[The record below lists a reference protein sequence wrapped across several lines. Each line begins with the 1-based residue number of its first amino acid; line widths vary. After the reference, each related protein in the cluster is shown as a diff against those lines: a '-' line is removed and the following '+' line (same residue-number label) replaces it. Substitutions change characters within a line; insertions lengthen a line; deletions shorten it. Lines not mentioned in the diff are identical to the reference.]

1 MYHRFTAAIVT
12 VALLAVSIPAAAQEI
27 PTKTTLTIPEA
38 IELAWRNN
46 IKSISQLDNVRLAEA
61 QKLDSRQ
68 TYLPSLTWSG
78 SWSRNSPIQLS
89 FINNQLVELQDFY
102 RFNFSLRQ
110 PIFNGF
116 RYVFTPRSSTANVD
130 RSKSQLRSTRQQVA
144 LETKQ
149 ACYDLLKAQMLTDV
163 QRQAVKRSA
172 EQLETAK
179 ARYEL
184 GSASLSD
191 FLKSKV
197 QLGNDSLLL
206 ITRENDIAVKRATLN
221 DLLGMPVSRP
231 TEIDARLEFEPHDIP
246 DATARQAAVDGHPD
260 VVAADYALRGARAD
274 IGSARSARYPTVSA
288 FADYSYSTPIFP
300 DAFSDVTG
308 DDNAS
313 FGISLSYTIFSG
325 FSTTAQIRQAKVRE
339 HTAEADLAQAKRTVS
354 LAIATA
360 SLKVDEA
367 RKRYQVSEEQVN
379 SAQEDLNIAQ
389 EKYNLGAATIL
400 DVLDAQVSLSQSQ
413 TDKIQA
419 VFDYNLAVAQLE
431 KAMGKGD

>member
-38 IELAWRNN
+38 IELAWRSN

-116 RYVFTPRSSTANVD
+116 RYVFAPRSSTANVD

-246 DATARQAAVDGHPD
+246 TPADQQAAVAAHPD
-260 VVAADYALRGARAD
+260 VLAAEYARQSARAD

-300 DAFSDVTG
+300 DAFSEITG

-325 FSTTAQIRQAKVRE
+325 YSTTAQIRQAKVRE

-413 TDKIQA
+413 TEKIQA

>member
-1 MYHRFTAAIVT
+1 MVRNFTAAIAIVILMT
-12 VALLAVSIPAAAQEI
+12 AALPAAAQDI
-27 PTKTTLTIPEA
+27 SDKPTLTIPEA

-46 IKSISQLDNVRLAEA
+46 IRSISQIDNVRLAQA
-61 QKLDSRQ
+61 QKLNTRQ
-68 TYLPSLTWSG
+68 TFLPTLRLNS
-78 SWSRNSPIQLS
+78 SWTRSSPTQLA
-89 FINNQLVELQDFY
+89 FINNELVELKNFY
-102 RFNFSLRQ
+102 RFGISLDQ
-110 PIFNGF
+110 PLFNGF
-116 RYVFTPRSSTANVD
+116 RYVFSPRSSQAGID
-130 RSKSQLRSTRQQVA
+130 RSEAQLRSTRQQIA
-144 LETKQ
+144 LDTKK

-163 QRQAVKRSA
+163 QKQAVKRSA

-179 ARYEL
+179 ARYDL

-221 DLLGMPVSRP
+221 DLLGMPVTRP
-231 TEIDARLEFEPHDIP
+231 TEIDARLEFEPHAIP
-246 DATARQAAVDGHPD
+246 NVVARQAAVDQHPD
-260 VVAADYALRGARAD
+260 VLAAEHAQKAAQAD
-274 IGSARSARYPTVSA
+274 IGVARAARYPTVSA
-288 FADYSYSTPIFP
+288 FADYSYST
-300 DAFSDVTG
+300 AFWPESFDEVTS

-313 FGISLSYTIFSG
+313 IGISINYTIFSA
-325 FSTTAQIRQAKVRE
+325 FSTTSQIRQAKVRE
-339 HTAEADLAQAKRTVS
+339 HTAEADVAQAKRTVN

-360 SLKVDEA
+360 SLRVDEA
-367 RKRYQVSEEQVN
+367 RKRYQVSEEQVT

-413 TDKIQA
+413 TDRIQA
-419 VFDYNLAVAQLE
+419 VFDYNLAVADLE